1 MNEHTTHQQVALIT
15 GANKGIG
22 HAAAE
27 QLAALGM
34 TVLVR
39 ASNPRR
45 REDAAAALR
54 AAGGDAHAITLKVT
68 DSTTIQEA
76 VKRVEE
82 RFGRLDVLINNPGI
96 TGSGQVSPE
105 NPGIRSRAP
114 STWTWC
120 ELCPRPTSSG

>member
-15 GANKGIG
+15 EANKGIG
-22 HAAAE
+22 REAAE

-34 TVLVR
+34 TVLVG
-39 ASNPRR
+39 AGNPRR

-54 AAGGDAHAITLKVT
+54 ATGGDAHAITLDVT

-82 RFGRLDVLINNPGI
+82 RFGRDVLINNPGI

-105 NPGIRSRAP
+105 DPAIKSRAP
-114 STWTWC
+114 STWTWHERC
-120 ELCPRPTSSG
+120 SRPTSSG